1 MNAALELII
10 NVDDLGLHPAVRR
23 AIEECAALGT
33 VTSASVLAN
42 GPDIDAVRPIAG
54 VSLGAHLNILR
65 GPPLSP
71 VHEVR
76 SLVGDDGNFVGSA
89 AKLASRVFRGA
100 VKRDEVRLEWSR
112 QVAALRG
119 RGLAL
124 SHVDGEKH
132 THCLPGLFAVACE
145 VASEHGIRWVRRSD
159 ERFGNLHLGAPALHL
174 GAPALHLGASALHL
188 GAPALRRALLRALCV
203 SARTNASTESTDA
216 VWGIAEQGAAFTAA
230 ACERALAGLGRR
242 RIEVVCHPGNRAD
255 GDPALPS
262 SFGRMRVHELWEPE
276 FRSLRD
282 GSWRET
288 AARNRWKLVNFETL
302 SSDARRP

>member
-1 MNAALELII
+1 MNAPLEIII

-42 GPDIDAVRPIAG
+42 GPDIGAVRPIAG

-65 GPPLSP
+65 GAPLSP

-76 SLVGDDGNFVGSA
+76 SLVGDDGLFVGSA
-89 AKLASRVFRGA
+89 AKLAARVLRGG

-112 QVAALRG
+112 QVAALRE

-132 THCLPGLFAVACE
+132 THCLPGLFAIACE
-145 VASEHGIRWVRRSD
+145 VAAEHGIRWVRRSD
-159 ERFGNLHLGAPALHL
+159 ERYGNLRFG
-174 GAPALHLGASALHL
+174 S
-188 GAPALRRALLRALCV
+188 PALRRAVLRALCV

-216 VWGIAEQGAAFTAA
+216 VWGIAEQGAAFTVT

-242 RIEVVCHPGNRAD
+242 RIEIVCHPGNRVD
-255 GDPALPS
+255 GDPALPA

-282 GSWRET
+282 GAWRET
-288 AARNRWKLVNFETL
+288 AARNRWKLVNFETV
-302 SSDARRP
+302 SSETRRS

>member
-1 MNAALELII
+1 LNAALELII

-23 AIEECAALGT
+23 AVDECAALGT

-42 GPDIDAVRPIAG
+42 GPDLDAVKPVAG

-89 AKLASRVFRGA
+89 AALAWRVARGA

-112 QVAALRG
+112 QVAALRE

-145 VASEHGIRWVRRSD
+145 VAAEHGIRWVRRSD
-159 ERFGNLHLGAPALHL
+159 ERYGNLHF
-174 GAPALHLGASALHL
+174 GAS
-188 GAPALRRALLRALCV
+188 ALRRALLRALCV

-242 RIEVVCHPGNRAD
+242 QIEVVCHPGNRAD
-255 GDPALPS
+255 GDPALPA

-288 AARNRWKLVNFETL
+288 AARNRWKLVNFETV

>member
-1 MNAALELII
+1 MRAPLRLII

-42 GPDIDAVRPIAG
+42 GPDIDAVKPIAG
-54 VSLGAHLNILR
+54 VSFGAHLNILR
-65 GPPLSP
+65 GKPLSP
-71 VHEVR
+71 AHEVR
-76 SLVGDDGNFVGSA
+76 SLVGDDGHFVGSA
-89 AKLASRVFRGA
+89 AKLAARVMRRA

-112 QVAALRG
+112 QVAALRD

-145 VASEHGIRWVRRSD
+145 VAAEHGIRWVRRSD
-159 ERFGNLHLGAPALHL
+159 ERFGNLRFGSPAM
-174 GAPALHLGASALHL
+174 
-188 GAPALRRALLRALCV
+188 RRAVLRALCV
-203 SARTNASTESTDA
+203 SAHTNPSTESTDA
-216 VWGIAEQGAAFTAA
+216 VWGIAEQGAAFTAE
-230 ACERALAGLGRR
+230 ACERALKGIGPRT
-242 RIEVVCHPGNRAD
+242 IEVVCHPGNRVE
-255 GDPALPS
+255 GDPALPA
-262 SFGRMRVHELWEPE
+262 SFGRMRVHELWAPE

-288 AARNRWKLVNFETL
+288 AARNRWKLVNFETV
-302 SSDARRP
+302 SAGAP

>member
-1 MNAALELII
+1 LPAPLRLII

-42 GPDIDAVRPIAG
+42 GPDLAAVKPIAG

-65 GPPLSP
+65 GKPLSP
-71 VHEVR
+71 AHEVR
-76 SLVGDDGNFVGSA
+76 SLVGADGHFVGSA
-89 AKLASRVFRGA
+89 AKLAARAMRRA

-112 QVAALRG
+112 QVAALRE

-145 VASEHGIRWVRRSD
+145 VAAEHGIRWVRRSD
-159 ERFGNLHLGAPALHL
+159 ERFGNLRFGSPAM
-174 GAPALHLGASALHL
+174 
-188 GAPALRRALLRALCV
+188 RRAVLRALCV
-203 SARTNASTESTDA
+203 SAHTNPSTESTDA
-216 VWGIAEQGAAFTAA
+216 VWGIAEQGAAFTPE
-230 ACERALAGLGRR
+230 ACERALKGIGPRTV
-242 RIEVVCHPGNRAD
+242 EVVCHPGNRVE
-255 GDPALPS
+255 GDPALPA
-262 SFGRMRVHELWEPE
+262 SFGRMRVHELWAPE

-288 AARNRWKLVNFETL
+288 AARNRWKLVNFETV
-302 SSDARRP
+302 SSVAP

>member
-1 MNAALELII
+1 MNRVPLKSLATHGPLELIV

-23 AIEECAALGT
+23 AVEECAAIGT

-42 GPDIDAVRPIAG
+42 GPDLDAVRPIAG
-54 VSLGAHLNILR
+54 VSFGAHLNILR

-89 AKLASRVFRGA
+89 VALAWRVARRA

-112 QVAALRG
+112 QVAALRD

-132 THCLPGLFAVACE
+132 THCLPGLYAVACE
-145 VASEHGIRWVRRSD
+145 VAAEHGIRWVRRSD
-159 ERFGNLHLGAPALHL
+159 ERYGNLHF
-174 GAPALHLGASALHL
+174 GAS
-188 GAPALRRALLRALCV
+188 ALRRALLRALCV

-230 ACERALAGLGRR
+230 ACARALAGLGRR
-242 RIEVVCHPGNRAD
+242 QIEVVCHPGNRAD
-255 GDPALPS
+255 GDPALPA

-288 AARNRWKLVNFETL
+288 AARNRWKLVNFETV

>member
-1 MNAALELII
+1 MPAPLRLII

-23 AIEECAALGT
+23 ALEECAALGT

-42 GPDIDAVRPIAG
+42 GPDLAAVKPIAG

-65 GPPLSP
+65 GKPLSP
-71 VHEVR
+71 AHEVR
-76 SLVGDDGNFVGSA
+76 SLVGADGHFVGSA
-89 AKLASRVFRGA
+89 AKLAARVMRRA

-112 QVAALRG
+112 QVAALRE

-145 VASEHGIRWVRRSD
+145 VAAEHGIRWVRRSD
-159 ERFGNLHLGAPALHL
+159 ERFGNLRFGSPAM
-174 GAPALHLGASALHL
+174 
-188 GAPALRRALLRALCV
+188 RRAVLRALCV
-203 SARTNASTESTDA
+203 SAHTNPSTESTDA
-216 VWGIAEQGAAFTAA
+216 VWGIAEQGAAFTPE
-230 ACERALAGLGRR
+230 ACERALKGIGPRTV
-242 RIEVVCHPGNRAD
+242 EVVCHPGNRVE
-255 GDPALPS
+255 GDPALPA
-262 SFGRMRVHELWEPE
+262 SFGRMRVHELWAPE

-302 SSDARRP
+302 SSVAP

>member
-1 MNAALELII
+1 MPAPLRLII

-42 GPDIDAVRPIAG
+42 GPDLAAVKPIAG

-65 GPPLSP
+65 GKPLSP
-71 VHEVR
+71 AHEVR
-76 SLVGDDGNFVGSA
+76 SLVGADGHFVGSA
-89 AKLASRVFRGA
+89 AKLAARVMRRA

-112 QVAALRG
+112 QVAALRE

-145 VASEHGIRWVRRSD
+145 VAAEHGIRWVRRSD
-159 ERFGNLHLGAPALHL
+159 ERFGNLRFGSPAM
-174 GAPALHLGASALHL
+174 
-188 GAPALRRALLRALCV
+188 RRAVLRALCV
-203 SARTNASTESTDA
+203 SAHTNPSTESTDA
-216 VWGIAEQGAAFTAA
+216 VWGIAEQGAAFTPE
-230 ACERALAGLGRR
+230 ACERALKGIGPRTV
-242 RIEVVCHPGNRAD
+242 EVVCHPGNRVE
-255 GDPALPS
+255 GDPALPA
-262 SFGRMRVHELWEPE
+262 SFGRMRVHELWAPE

-288 AARNRWKLVNFETL
+288 AARNRWKLVNFETV
-302 SSDARRP
+302 SSVAP

>member
-159 ERFGNLHLGAPALHL
+159 ERFGNLHLGAPAL
-174 GAPALHLGASALHL
+174 
-188 GAPALRRALLRALCV
+188 RRALLRALCV

-216 VWGIAEQGAAFTAA
+216 VWGIAEQGTAFTAA
-230 ACERALAGLGRR
+230 ASERALAGLGRR

>member
-1 MNAALELII
+1 MRAPLRLII

-42 GPDIDAVRPIAG
+42 GPDIDAVKPIAG
-54 VSLGAHLNILR
+54 VSFGAHLNILR
-65 GPPLSP
+65 GKPLSP
-71 VHEVR
+71 AHEVR
-76 SLVGDDGNFVGSA
+76 SLVGDDGLFVGSA
-89 AKLASRVFRGA
+89 AKLAARVMRRA

-112 QVAALRG
+112 QVAALRD

-145 VASEHGIRWVRRSD
+145 VAAEHGIRWVRRSD
-159 ERFGNLHLGAPALHL
+159 ERFGNLRFGSPAM
-174 GAPALHLGASALHL
+174 
-188 GAPALRRALLRALCV
+188 RRAVLRALCV
-203 SARTNASTESTDA
+203 SAHTNPSTESTDA
-216 VWGIAEQGAAFTAA
+216 VWGIAEQGAAFTAE
-230 ACERALAGLGRR
+230 ACERALKGIGPRTV
-242 RIEVVCHPGNRAD
+242 EVVCHPGNRVE
-255 GDPALPS
+255 GDPALPA
-262 SFGRMRVHELWEPE
+262 SFGRMRVHELWTPE

-288 AARNRWKLVNFETL
+288 AARNRWKLVNFETV
-302 SSDARRP
+302 SAGAP

>member
-1 MNAALELII
+1 MRAPLRLII

-42 GPDIDAVRPIAG
+42 GPDIDAVKPIAG
-54 VSLGAHLNILR
+54 VSFGAHLNILR
-65 GPPLSP
+65 GKPLSP
-71 VHEVR
+71 AHEVR
-76 SLVGDDGNFVGSA
+76 SLVGDDGLFVGSA
-89 AKLASRVFRGA
+89 AKLAARVMRRA

-112 QVAALRG
+112 QVAALRD

-145 VASEHGIRWVRRSD
+145 VAAEHGIRWVRRSD
-159 ERFGNLHLGAPALHL
+159 ERFGNLRFGSPAM
-174 GAPALHLGASALHL
+174 
-188 GAPALRRALLRALCV
+188 RRAVLRALCV
-203 SARTNASTESTDA
+203 SAHTNPSTESTDA
-216 VWGIAEQGAAFTAA
+216 VWGIAEQGAAFTAE
-230 ACERALAGLGRR
+230 ACERALKGIGPRTV
-242 RIEVVCHPGNRAD
+242 EVVCHPGNRVE
-255 GDPALPS
+255 GDPALPA
-262 SFGRMRVHELWEPE
+262 SFGRMRVHELWAPE

-288 AARNRWKLVNFETL
+288 AARNRWKLVNFETV
-302 SSDARRP
+302 SAGAP

>member
-1 MNAALELII
+1 MPAPLRLII

-42 GPDIDAVRPIAG
+42 GPDLAAVKPIAG

-65 GPPLSP
+65 GKPLSP
-71 VHEVR
+71 AHEVR
-76 SLVGDDGNFVGSA
+76 SLVGADGHFVGSA
-89 AKLASRVFRGA
+89 AKLAARVMRRA

-112 QVAALRG
+112 QVAALRE

-145 VASEHGIRWVRRSD
+145 VAAEHGIRWVRRSD
-159 ERFGNLHLGAPALHL
+159 ERFGNLRFGSPAM
-174 GAPALHLGASALHL
+174 
-188 GAPALRRALLRALCV
+188 RRAVLRALCV
-203 SARTNASTESTDA
+203 SAHTNPSTESTDA
-216 VWGIAEQGAAFTAA
+216 VWGIAEQGAAFTPE
-230 ACERALAGLGRR
+230 ACERALKGIGPRTV
-242 RIEVVCHPGNRAD
+242 EVVCHPGKRVE
-255 GDPALPS
+255 GDPALPA
-262 SFGRMRVHELWEPE
+262 SFGRMRVHELWAPE

-288 AARNRWKLVNFETL
+288 AARNRWKLVNFETV
-302 SSDARRP
+302 SSVAP

>member
-1 MNAALELII
+1 LNAALELII

-23 AIEECAALGT
+23 AVDECAALGT

-42 GPDIDAVRPIAG
+42 GPDLDAVKPVAG

-89 AKLASRVFRGA
+89 AALAWRVARGA

-112 QVAALRG
+112 QVAALRE

-132 THCLPGLFAVACE
+132 THCLPGLFVVACE
-145 VASEHGIRWVRRSD
+145 VAAEHGIRWIRRSD
-159 ERFGNLHLGAPALHL
+159 ERYGNLC
-174 GAPALHLGASALHL
+174 L

-242 RIEVVCHPGNRAD
+242 QFEVVCHPGNRAD
-255 GDPALPS
+255 GDPALPA

-288 AARNRWKLVNFETL
+288 AARNRWKLVNFETV